1 MNIDKNWNL
10 PSYLHLVYIYIV
22 SEYMYIYIVNATIRF
37 YSNISIDV
45 SIYLSIYL
53 STYTYLSFSL
63 SSELMQKS
71 APGAAATVSQ
81 LQQLSV
87 SWRFFCRCILMHMH
101 VPGSNQIVE
110 KCVFWK
116 ALVVFHWHVWT
127 AVRIRNQRHPLD
139 EIWTYVKKQSC
150 YLYKI

>member
-1 MNIDKNWNL
+1 MQQSDIT
-10 PSYLHLVYIYIV
+10 V
-22 SEYMYIYIVNATIRF
+22 
-37 YSNISIDV
+37 
-45 SIYLSIYL
+45 IYL
-53 STYTYLSFSL
+53 STHLSTYLSTYRSICLPTYLSFSL

-87 SWRFFCRCILMHMH
+87 SWRFFCRCSLMHMH

-116 ALVVFHWHVWT
+116 ALVVFHSHV
-127 AVRIRNQRHPLD
+127 
-139 EIWTYVKKQSC
+139 
-150 YLYKI
+150 